1 MGVRMLTQM
10 NETSRLQKAEK
21 SFKGQN
27 FVRTLGIISPANPMA
42 KMTSKEENQRLVQKF
57 KDYLRQTGE
66 YYFPVKGKYGITEPS
81 FMIFNTTRGDLEMWA
96 KVFKQESFIYGE
108 FTNGEFDFEIWKRKP
123 NKESY
128 YLFDTQRGYVER
140 DEDGDYY
147 TAIGRNFKF
156 SIPFPKFMESVNAHN
171 ELITDRVKRSAV
183 YAKLVEGKLTKI
195 LDESFTPLSRRMERS
210 FVYGADW
217 DNQFEEAIEELLK

>member
-1 MGVRMLTQM
+1 MTEL
-10 NETSRLQKAEK
+10 NETSRLQKAQK
-21 SFKGQN
+21 AFMGKN
-27 FVRTLGIISPANPMA
+27 YVRSLGIISPANPMA
-42 KMTSKEENQRLVQKF
+42 RMTSKEENQWLVQKF
-57 KDYLRQTGE
+57 KDCLRRTGE

-81 FMIFNTTRGDLEMWA
+81 FMIFNTTRSDLEMWA

-108 FTNGEFDFEIWKRKP
+108 FADGEFDFEIWKRKP

-140 DEDGDYY
+140 SEDGDYY
-147 TAIGRNFKF
+147 TAIGWNFKF
-156 SIPFPKFMESVNAHN
+156 SIPFPKFMESVDAHN
-171 ELITDRVKRSAV
+171 ELIADRAKQSAV
-183 YAKLVEGKLTKI
+183 YAKLVEEKLTKI

-217 DNQFEEAIEELLK
+217 DNQFEEMIEGLMK